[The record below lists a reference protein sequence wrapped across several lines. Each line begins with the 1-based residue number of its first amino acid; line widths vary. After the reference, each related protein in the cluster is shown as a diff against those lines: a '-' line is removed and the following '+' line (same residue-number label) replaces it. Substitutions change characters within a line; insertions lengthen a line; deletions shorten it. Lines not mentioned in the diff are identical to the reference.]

1 MNRSYTID
9 LARFIAAFCVMTLH
23 TPLPSMGHDIG
34 AIIRIS
40 GRWAVPFFFMA
51 AGYFLGKKITQDSK
65 LPMQSIEKNMVKLF
79 SVFFVSSIVYMIYSY
94 LLTPTISFNDIAL
107 LLKGTYGH
115 LWFVGSMIVA
125 YIFIWY
131 MYAIGQSKILSV
143 IALALLVF
151 TVYADAYDL
160 ISGKTVIYQQLPRFL
175 SSIPFMYM
183 GVYLSDKNIPQK
195 SLPLWIVVFVIGF
208 LLQYGEAFYFEKI
221 YKYSAYQPQ
230 TLIGTIFAA
239 VGIFN
244 MCLLIQT
251 NENKPAIYG
260 QKYSL
265 FIYLY
270 HLIGYWVVQ
279 KIIALVGITPSDY
292 TRLFLPVFGFGFMLA
307 FAILLDKFLPK
318 VFAILNGDIN
328 TAK

>member
-1 MNRSYTID
+1 MKRSYTID
-9 LARFIAAFCVMTLH
+9 LVRFIAAFCVMTLH

-34 AIIRIS
+34 SIVRIS

-51 AGYFLGKKITQDSK
+51 TGYFLGKKITADNK

-79 SVFFVSSIVYMIYSY
+79 SVFFVSSLVYMLYSY

-107 LLKGTYGH
+107 LVKGTYGH

-131 MYAIGQSKILSV
+131 MYAIGQSKTLPV
-143 IALALLVF
+143 VALALLVF

-183 GVYLSDKNIPQK
+183 GLYLSDKKFPQK
-195 SLPLWIVVFVIGF
+195 SLPLWIFVFVVGF
-208 LLQYGEAFYFEKI
+208 LLQYAEAFYFEKV

-239 VGIFN
+239 IGIFN
-244 MCLLIQT
+244 ICLLAQT
-251 NENKPAIYG
+251 NENKAAEYG

-270 HLIGYWVVQ
+270 HLIGYWFVQ
-279 KIIALVGITPSDY
+279 KLMTWLGVVSTDY
-292 TRLFLPVFGFGFMLA
+292 IRLFLPMYGFGFMLTV
-307 FAILLDKFLPK
+307 AILLDKFLPRL
-318 VFAILNGDIN
+318 FSILNGDI
-328 TAK
+328 K